1 MAAKDTKDNWLLNYS
16 VCVFEKRSKARL
28 SGKAQFKCAIMERV
42 LQAYFEL
49 STDIM

>member
-28 SGKAQFKCAIMERV
+28 SGKVQFKCAIMERV
-42 LQAYFEL
+42 LQACFEF
-49 STDIM
+49 TTVII